1 MRKTLAVVVLLVA
14 AIASAQAPAAKKGPG
29 GGVTPNA
36 LLDRPEIR
44 VLRTELLAG
53 AVRAVHTHDD
63 VKFQLFMPITPGV
76 ELTIGSD
83 KPVMAEPG
91 QAYLIMKSIP
101 HGFRNTTGGLAM
113 VYEVFV
119 RDVPAAASLPAAT
132 DRPAAAEQAADQ
144 PADQKAA
151 LEAVLA
157 LLAHQGPGAGSGQIN
172 NGVGDIIVL
181 DGSV

>member
-1 MRKTLAVVVLLVA
+1 MRKSIAVIAVLLA
-14 AIASAQAPAAKKGPG
+14 AMASAQAPAAKKGPG

-83 KPVMAEPG
+83 KPIMAEPG
-91 QAYLIMKSIP
+91 QAYLIMKSTP
-101 HGFRNTTGGLAM
+101 HGFRNTTGSLAM

-119 RDVPAAASLPAAT
+119 RDVPAAGN
-132 DRPAAAEQAADQ
+132 RPAAA
-144 PADQKAA
+144 DQKDTLGA
-151 LEAVLA
+151 LLA
-157 LLAHQGPGAGSGQIN
+157 LLAQRAAGPVSGN
-172 NGVGDIIVL
+172 
-181 DGSV
+181 